1 MKWFRIKLR
10 STAYRG
16 TMQYKTFEKK
26 IKRPVPKRF
35 VAF

>member
-1 MKWFRIKLR
+1 MKWFRAKLR

-16 TMQYKTFEKK
+16 TMQYKIVEKK
-26 IKRPVPKRF
+26 IKRPVLKRF

>member
-1 MKWFRIKLR
+1 MKWFRAKLR

-16 TMQYKTFEKK
+16 TMRLKMK
-26 IKRPVPKRF
+26 IKRPVLKRF